1 MRLTMSVINQD
12 GATNELSSGNW
23 TECGYCLPEWF
34 GASVSFV
41 GDDFFCFSCMGLS
54 KDFFAEKKKKEW
66 KKERRRF
73 IRFGDILA
81 FFYSIF
87 SRCILK
93 RTRYLKDPLIC
104 FIMLSRQFF
113 IIYTTNFFCAQE
125 IQISQS
131 VIKIYLFAKK
141 INTNLKIHSDFSF
154 CKLFILKQYYFL
166 YNKFQ
171 IFQIFLILPSS
182 ILFSHLLS
190 LFYSSNTTSIL
201 NPRSK
206 RSPIDWRSSIGQKL
220 YSTWAKR

>member
-1 MRLTMSVINQD
+1 
-12 GATNELSSGNW
+12 
-23 TECGYCLPEWF
+23 
-34 GASVSFV
+34 
-41 GDDFFCFSCMGLS
+41 MGLPTS
-54 KDFFAEKKKKEW
+54 YPVVIGRSVVTVFLNGSVLLYLLSGTISSVFRVWDCRRISCWKKKKEW

-131 VIKIYLFAKK
+131 VIKIYLLAKK
-141 INTNLKIHSDFSF
+141 INTNLKVHSDFPF
-154 CKLFILKQYYFL
+154 CKLSILKQYYFL

-206 RSPIDWRSSIGQKL
+206 SSPIDWRSSIGQKL